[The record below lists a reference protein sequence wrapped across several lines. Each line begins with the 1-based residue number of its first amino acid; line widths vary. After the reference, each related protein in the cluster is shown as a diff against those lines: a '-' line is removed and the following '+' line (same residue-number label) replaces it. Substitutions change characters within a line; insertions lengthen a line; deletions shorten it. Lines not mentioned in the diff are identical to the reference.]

1 MAAELE
7 RLTVPVSRVEPKP
20 AKDAGRQSAHPDG
33 KTDRDIAAEAEEIRQ
48 MIEAS
53 YT

>member
-1 MAAELE
+1 M
-7 RLTVPVSRVEPKP
+7 PVSRVEPKP
-20 AKDAGRQSAHPDG
+20 AQDAGRKSTHPDG
-33 KTDRDIAAEAEEIRQ
+33 KTDRDVAAEAEEIRQ